1 MRLLLLVTCLL
12 LSTGPSAYATSLKGM
27 YDAASPAGGYDKY
40 VVLET
45 GVTYTGGLWIGGT
58 FNRITATFEE
68 HDQDVRIVG
77 NGAILDLQGQEICI
91 AYCNSRL
98 DLDDCV
104 IIDGNVRYRGYD
116 DPTTHLVP
124 QGSVRYVTFYRPH
137 DYGVRLYGCGAG
149 ILVERN
155 IVVDAIDTG
164 MDFHFLTGM
173 PMEWLTTGAN
183 FSLSVQAAGY
193 DVFENW
199 SYHSD
204 PEANADP
211 LRHFNLLCDYG

>member
-1 MRLLLLVTCLL
+1 MRVLPLVACLL
-12 LSTGPSAYATSLKGM
+12 LSAAGPAYATSLKET

-40 VVLET
+40 IVLET

-58 FNRITATFEE
+58 FNRITATFEQ
-68 HDQDVRIVG
+68 HDEDVRIVG
-77 NGAILDLQGQEICI
+77 NGAILDLQGQEVCI

-98 DLDDCV
+98 DLEDCV
-104 IIDGNVRYRGYD
+104 IINGNVRYRGYD
-116 DPTTHLVP
+116 DLTTHLVP
-124 QGSVRYVTFYRPH
+124 QGSVRYITFYQPH

-164 MDFHFLTGM
+164 PDFHFLTGM
-173 PMEWLTTGAN
+173 SMEWLTTGAN
-183 FSLSVQAAGY
+183 FSLSVQATAY

-211 LRHFNLLCDYG
+211 LRHFHLLCDYG